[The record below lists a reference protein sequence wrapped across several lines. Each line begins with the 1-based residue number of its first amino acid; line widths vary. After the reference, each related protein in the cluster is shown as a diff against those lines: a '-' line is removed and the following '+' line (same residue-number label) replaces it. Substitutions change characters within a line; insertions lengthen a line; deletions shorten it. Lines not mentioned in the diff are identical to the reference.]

1 MYDKKKKGMYKK
13 LFHSI
18 EKLSQLNSP
27 HNQSFKTF

>member
-18 EKLSQLNSP
+18 EKSSQLNSFEELLSR
-27 HNQSFKTF
+27 N